1 MGELRIRRSGRR
13 SVRRENGRG
22 MRAKRSGKVAFV
34 RELRRGCASLAGGF
48 QPDIDTCDPAR
59 NFGVGEAWTGKVFVQ
74 AGAVRMYE
82 DHDARVAPILRA
94 VELLADKL
102 GELLRLAEV
111 GAKAED
117 EAALATEKRRKE
129 RRK

>member
-1 MGELRIRRSGRR
+1 M
-13 SVRRENGRG
+13 
-22 MRAKRSGKVAFV
+22 

-48 QPDIDTCDPAR
+48 QPDIATRDPAR

-74 AGAVRMYE
+74 AGVVRVYE
-82 DHDARVAPILRA
+82 DHDARVVPILRA
-94 VELLADKL
+94 VELLAGGL

-117 EAALATEKRRKE
+117 EAERAIEKRRKE

>member
-1 MGELRIRRSGRR
+1 MRRSGRR
-13 SVRRENGRG
+13 SVRRESRRG
-22 MRAKRSGKVAFV
+22 TRAEKSGKVAFV
-34 RELRRGCASLAGGF
+34 HELRKGCAPLAGGF

-82 DHDARVAPILRA
+82 DHDARVVPILRA